1 MARSYSAKQK
11 RLRVKV
17 EGADKIVKA
26 LKNMDDGAS
35 KVLTVAAKA
44 GGQIALSDAKRNCP
58 VNTGA
63 LRDSLKM
70 EVNKVSNTK
79 ADVKIDYDKKLKYG
93 VFVELGTNGRT
104 ANPFLRNSVDKNQ
117 DRINDAIVSAVKN
130 AVKM

>member
-26 LKNMDDGAS
+26 LKDMEDGAS
-35 KVLTVAAKA
+35 KVLSAAAKA

-58 VNTGA
+58 VDTGA

-70 EVNKVSNTK
+70 ETCIFDIVFCVIIYPPYEFLLASVTNGDTV
-79 ADVKIDYDKKLKYG
+79 AEPLYG
-93 VFVELGTNGRT
+93 VKGLFQI
-104 ANPFLRNSVDKNQ
+104 A
-117 DRINDAIVSAVKN
+117 
-130 AVKM
+130 